1 MPKPVIN
8 KDFKKPKSKVT
19 YNSEKPKKPLVSTG
33 ESKKEYSNKQRAFG
47 DKDYKPKVYG
57 NKTSRSSK
65 KPFNSETDSKQ
76 SRKALGNQETS
87 WGSVA
92 NWYQKMVEDKD
103 SYQNK
108 VILPKLLRLLDIKK
122 GETILDLGCGV
133 GYFCEQYHINNAK
146 VIGVDIGV
154 ELIEVAQKS
163 TNSEI
168 IYHVNT
174 AEKLPFLANSSIDK
188 ITIVLAL
195 QNIKWADKVITEASR
210 VLKKN
215 GKLFVVLNHPYFRI
229 PKYSSWEWS
238 PKDWVQFR
246 KIEKYLLPFESEIDM
261 KPGEKDK
268 SKKQVTMSF
277 HRPLEFYIQS
287 GMKQGLVL
295 ENMEEWISHR
305 PSDQGNKTKAL
316 EISRNEIPLFMCLVW
331 KKV

>member
-1 MPKPVIN
+1 MPKPIIN

-19 YNSEKPKKPLVSTG
+19 YNSEKPKKTIING
-33 ESKKEYSNKQRAFG
+33 NESKKEYSNKQRAFS

-57 NKTSRSSK
+57 NKTPRATKKFSDNKTNSYQNNSK
-65 KPFNSETDSKQ
+65 SQDK
-76 SRKALGNQETS
+76 ETS

-122 GETILDLGCGV
+122 DETILDLGCGV
-133 GYFCEQYHINNAK
+133 GYFCEQYYINNAK
-146 VIGVDIGV
+146 VIGVDIGS
-154 ELIEVAQKS
+154 ELIEVAKTN

-168 IYHVNT
+168 VYHVNT
-174 AEKLPFLANSSIDK
+174 AEKLPFLANSSVDK

-195 QNIKWADKVITEASR
+195 QNIKWAGKVLAEASR

-215 GKLFVVLNHPYFRI
+215 GKLVVVLNHPYFRI
-229 PKYSSWEWS
+229 PKHSSWEWS
-238 PKDWVQFR
+238 PKDWVQSR
-246 KIEKYLLPFESEIDM
+246 KVEKYLLPFESEIDM

-268 SKKQVTMSF
+268 SKKQITMSF
-277 HRPLEFYIQS
+277 HRPLEYYIQH
-287 GMKQGLVL
+287 GLKNGLML

-305 PSDQGNKTKAL
+305 PADQGNKTKAL